1 MGYLNQYDNE
11 LGVQSFGLLKSEDSA
26 HVSFN
31 IEPLGSGHNLLDII
45 LKVSGDMND
54 TNNSIEHSV
63 YVSYPFGSVVFN
75 EFLARPDTTQAE
87 FVEIISF
94 SDINLTGWSISDNT
108 LKQYYFGELFA
119 SANRPVVITS
129 DSTFIANL
137 SPETPVVIPISGW
150 PTLNNSADA
159 LFLYDMTGTII
170 DSLHYDSE
178 WPVTDGRSTEKFRPE
193 FESDNVNRWG
203 IAVNT
208 EAMTPGLENSLYF
221 DDLPSKGAIAF
232 EANPFSPNGDGIEDE
247 LLIKYKLPFEQGI
260 IKLQIFDMT
269 GRNIATPYWNVH
281 FPQEGLLKWDGKRED
296 GSNARIGIYI
306 VKVTAKDPAS
316 GKVWEKVKTVVLAK
330 QL

>member
-119 SANRPVVITS
+119 SANRPVVIAS

-137 SPETPVVIPISGW
+137 SPETPVVIPISG
-150 PTLNNSADA
+150 
-159 LFLYDMTGTII
+159 
-170 DSLHYDSE
+170 
-178 WPVTDGRSTEKFRPE
+178 
-193 FESDNVNRWG
+193 
-203 IAVNT
+203 
-208 EAMTPGLENSLYF
+208 
-221 DDLPSKGAIAF
+221 
-232 EANPFSPNGDGIEDE
+232 
-247 LLIKYKLPFEQGI
+247 
-260 IKLQIFDMT
+260 
-269 GRNIATPYWNVH
+269 
-281 FPQEGLLKWDGKRED
+281 
-296 GSNARIGIYI
+296 
-306 VKVTAKDPAS
+306 
-316 GKVWEKVKTVVLAK
+316 
-330 QL
+330 